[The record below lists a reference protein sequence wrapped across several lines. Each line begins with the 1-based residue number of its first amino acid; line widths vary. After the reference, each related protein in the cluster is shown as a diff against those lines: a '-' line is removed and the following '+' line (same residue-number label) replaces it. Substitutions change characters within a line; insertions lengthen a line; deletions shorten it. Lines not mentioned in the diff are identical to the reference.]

1 MKNIISPIILTALCL
16 VFFSGIYPAAI
27 WGVAQ
32 LTPSKGKGITIESNG
47 RTVGFS
53 NIGQPFTDDRYF
65 WPRPSA
71 VGYNAAGSAGSN
83 KGPSNPD
90 YLAVVQERL
99 DTFFVHHPYLSRS
112 EIPAEMI
119 TASGSGLD
127 PHISPRA
134 AAVQVKR
141 VAEKTGIDE
150 GTVSSLVEK
159 NTKGPLF
166 GLFGPPVV
174 NVLTLNLALSQ
185 INSK

>member
-1 MKNIISPIILTALCL
+1 MKNILSPIILTALCL

-32 LTPSKGKGITIESNG
+32 LAPAKGKGITLHSNNKAIG
-47 RTVGFS
+47 FRNVGQS
-53 NIGQPFTDDRYF
+53 FTSDNYF
-65 WPRPSA
+65 WSRPSA
-71 VGYNAAGSAGSN
+71 MGYNAAGSGGSN
-83 KGPSNPD
+83 KGPTNPA
-90 YLAVVQERL
+90 YLADVQARI
-99 DTFFVHHPYLSRS
+99 DTFSAHHPYLQKNK
-112 EIPAEMI
+112 IPVEMI

-150 GTVSSLVEK
+150 GIVASLVEK
-159 NTKGPLF
+159 NTEEPLF

-185 INSK
+185 TKK